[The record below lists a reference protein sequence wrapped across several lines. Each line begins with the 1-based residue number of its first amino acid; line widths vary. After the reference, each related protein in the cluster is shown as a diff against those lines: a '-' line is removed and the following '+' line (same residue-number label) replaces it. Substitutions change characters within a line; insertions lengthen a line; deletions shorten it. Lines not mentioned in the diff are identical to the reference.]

1 MSDQG
6 SERVFTAKGAYCLDA
21 KPSPIEL
28 QHLWH
33 RPSIQHI
40 VDALYAVMM
49 TKPVT
54 AALPAE
60 YNVYVQHLL
69 EGYATLEGTLRHTEN
84 LLAEERET
92 KRRSIDEFTKVINDW
107 EQREADYKA
116 EIRRMEVLLAK
127 SVPEG
132 VGAVVLARSGSI
144 VDRDRKSVV

>member
-1 MSDQG
+1 
-6 SERVFTAKGAYCLDA
+6 
-21 KPSPIEL
+21 
-28 QHLWH
+28 
-33 RPSIQHI
+33 
-40 VDALYAVMM
+40 M

-69 EGYATLEGTLRHTEN
+69 EGYATLEETLRHTEN

-144 VDRDRKSVV
+144 VDRSLAGSKQFQASVTRAMCEAVAGRFTTTWQHLTKAHILHRIRTG